1 MKHPDHNPPSI
12 FYSHVNLQ
20 ANDFIMPFKS
30 RMSASKVYFLGF
42 TSLFT
47 CRSLC
52 LQCHGNIATGNAF
65 NINASRHYRVASK
78 QRCRIQV
85 PYCADKFELPP
96 GTTSLV
102 LRLGSDSLQVK
113 KWLRDWLHDTVFAA
127 TDRATSVDQSV
138 AISSEGAMLRF
149 HATDGAIRG
158 LLSFVVT
165 RVRQDIKSN
174 RNSSEHTEIRITS
187 ASRFRAATGGGST
200 SSLPGERRLLRS
212 LVSEADRT
220 FPTMAVAYKAPY
232 IRLRQLSNNPSVILQ
247 NNLNPVTMFVA
258 ELRDGTSLLDMV
270 DSLRKWAYVLQ
281 YGIADIGFFK
291 KARLPPLSV
300 KSITNG
306 VTILFPTVDRKNES
320 KFVPHIVAT
329 ARNRRLQNKSHIAPG
344 VLIDESSNHVGENR
358 IPPKYKVLVLVTAT
372 FPAQDATN
380 IILSR

>member
-1 MKHPDHNPPSI
+1 
-12 FYSHVNLQ
+12 
-20 ANDFIMPFKS
+20 
-30 RMSASKVYFLGF
+30 MSTRAVSSLGF

-52 LQCHGNIATGNAF
+52 PQCHGNITTGNAS
-65 NINASRHYRVASK
+65 NINVSRHYRVASK
-78 QRCRIQV
+78 QRCRVQV
-85 PYCADKFELPP
+85 PYCADKIELPP

-113 KWLRDWLHDTVFAA
+113 QWLRNWLHDTVFAA
-127 TDRATSVDQSV
+127 TDRATSIDQSV

-165 RVRQDIKSN
+165 RVRQDIKSS
-174 RNSSEHTEIRITS
+174 RSSSEHAEMRITS

-212 LVSEADRT
+212 LVSEADRV
-220 FPTMAVAYKAPY
+220 FPTMSVVYKAPY
-232 IRLRQLSNNPSVILQ
+232 IRLRQLSNNPSAITQ

-258 ELRDGTSLLDMV
+258 ELRDGTSLPDMI

-281 YGIADIGFFK
+281 YGIADIGFFQ

-306 VTILFPTVDRKNES
+306 VTILFPIVDQKNEF
-320 KFVPHIVAT
+320 KFIPHIVAT
-329 ARNRRLQNKSHIAPG
+329 ARNRRLQNKPYIPPG
-344 VLIDESSNHVGENR
+344 VSTDQTGNELGVSRKST
-358 IPPKYKVLVLVTAT
+358 KYKVLVLVTAT

-380 IILSR
+380 VVLSR